1 MQWFND
7 LKLHTKLLGA
17 FVLVSLSTMVVGV
30 QGVRSLAEMDR
41 ANTQLYHQ
49 ELLGVSH
56 LKEAASKLMGLQRS
70 ERGLVL
76 STTQADRNLFQ
87 QGITLALQDIE
98 NALELARPLLYVGE
112 TRQALAEFD
121 SLYAAYL
128 VSLNRS
134 IELVNQEE
142 LPPHRASSSY
152 VLGEGRSAAAA
163 ADTQIEAVARLKEG
177 FAEQA
182 ANQMSERYRGIRTL
196 MIGFVIA
203 GTLLGL
209 LCGYLIARMI
219 ANPVSRMAAAAR
231 ALSRGD
237 IEQKIDFTSKDEIGQ
252 LADSF
257 REMIGVQRGVVNEIA
272 GLVDA
277 ARAGEL
283 NRRGDADHF
292 EGAFREIIVGL
303 NETLEAVAEPINEAA
318 QVLDQIAHQDLSV
331 RMQGE
336 YEGDFDKIKE
346 SMNLALDNLDQAL
359 EQVAGAAEQVASA
372 AGQISAGSQSLAEG
386 SSEQA
391 SSLEEVSSSLQELTS
406 MTRQNTAS
414 AQEAEGMT
422 QEAGASANRGV
433 VSMDRLA
440 EAMERIK
447 ESSDSTARIVR
458 TIDEIAFQTNLLAL
472 NAAVEAARAGEAGKG
487 FAVVA
492 EEVRNLAMRSAEA
505 ARSTADLIEGAVQNA
520 DSGVAISAEVRANL
534 SEMDQQVA
542 RVRAMMAEIAAASEQ
557 QSQGIGQIATAV
569 EEMNGVTQAVAANS
583 EESASASEELSSQA
597 QVMSELVAS
606 FQLSGN
612 GSRGKAKRRAAA
624 AAATQ
629 PARKIKAPKLASIKE
644 SSGNGHHSR
653 IDAEALIPFG
663 DEEDESILQ
672 EF

>member
-17 FVLVSLSTMVVGV
+17 FVLVSLVTMVVGV

-56 LKEAASKLMGLQRS
+56 LKDAASKLMGLQRS
-70 ERGLVL
+70 ERGLAL
-76 STTQADRNLFQ
+76 SSTPEDRNLFQ
-87 QGITLALQDIE
+87 QGITLALQDVE
-98 NALELARPLLYVGE
+98 NALELARPLLYVEE
-112 TRQALAEFD
+112 TRNALAEFD
-121 SLYAAYL
+121 SLYAAYR

-134 IELVNQEE
+134 IELVNQEP
-142 LPPHRASSSY
+142 LPPHRASSTY

-163 ADTQIEAVARLKEG
+163 ADTQIEAVANLKER

-219 ANPVSRMAAAAR
+219 ANPVGRMAAAAR

-331 RMQGE
+331 RMHGE
-336 YEGDFDKIKE
+336 YEGDFGKIKE

-597 QVMSELVAS
+597 EVMRELVGS

-624 AAATQ
+624 ASQ
-629 PARKIKAPKLASIKE
+629 PAKKIKAPRIATVKE